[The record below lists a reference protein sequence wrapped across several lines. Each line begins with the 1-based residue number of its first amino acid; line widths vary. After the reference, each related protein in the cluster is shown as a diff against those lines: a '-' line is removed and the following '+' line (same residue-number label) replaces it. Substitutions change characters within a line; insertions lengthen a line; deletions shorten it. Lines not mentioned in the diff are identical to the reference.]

1 MPATIVDK
9 NVGAEDE
16 LLIQMAL
23 ISRLHEQAKCPWVV
37 QVACPSA
44 SDKALP
50 RGQRATVKVLAGLAG
65 ESTSARVLRIHPARG
80 RLRRRCRKCCAFT
93 IFPTAFDEFEI
104 DGAQFLHASCTVVEA
119 SNHLIRDIIPCC
131 CCCTFP

>member
-1 MPATIVDK
+1 MPATIGDK
-9 NVGAEDE
+9 QIGAEDE

-44 SDKALP
+44 SDKVLP

-65 ESTSARVLRIHPARG
+65 VSTSARVLRTHPARG
-80 RLRRRCRKCCAFT
+80 RLRRRRRKCCAFT

-119 SNHLIRDIIPCC
+119 
-131 CCCTFP
+131 